1 MKTDVIMSEY
11 DDDILS
17 IANELSNGDTFLSEE
32 LRSEMYVRLLRMI
45 ENPIVFSED
54 SDRHINLLVLKRR
67 AVEYL
72 AKKQGTPDVSIFIK
86 EE

>member
-1 MKTDVIMSEY
+1 MSEY